1 MQKTVH
7 VFIKGKVQGVFF
19 RANTKEQAE
28 KRNISG
34 WVKNTSDGRVEAVF
48 QGDDSSVDDL
58 IEWCHQGPSMSK
70 VSDVTT
76 ESIDTDELFDGF
88 SIRY

>member
-28 KRNISG
+28 KQNISG

-70 VSDVTT
+70 VSDVTV

>member
-70 VSDVTT
+70 VSDVTV